1 MGKIQKGIEKM
12 KKKIILAVG
21 IVVILCLISVGGFLL
36 IQYNQAYHEVN
47 VEAGITL
54 TPQMFLVNQNV
65 TAEYDVSSE
74 VLNNRVPGDYNIVV
88 KTSSFKHKI
97 LVHVNDTIAPTA
109 DAVDCRVDFGQTAK
123 PEDFVKNISDATE
136 VFVSFETVPDF
147 SKDGV
152 QTVTVVLTD
161 LGGNKTRL
169 NANLTVTYIKST
181 VEVEAGTQA
190 PDVSEFLLGDCNA
203 TVLTDLSTVDYNT
216 IGDNEVFVDIDGT
229 TYSSN
234 LKVVDSTAPTFEIC
248 DVTGFAK
255 AQISIDRFVV
265 FVDDISGVTYAY
277 ENEPDFNKVGEQQVS
292 IIATDGAG
300 NSVTK
305 TATLTLAEDNEAP
318 VIKGLKN
325 FVSYSGHAI
334 AFKDGVTVT
343 DNNPENL
350 SLDIDIGNLDITV
363 PGDYTVTYT
372 ATDASG
378 NSTTESIVISI
389 QGKEYTDEFVF
400 QLADAAL
407 AKIIKPNMTQREK
420 CYAIFRYVRKNLT
433 FYTGHSTKLFWQQGA
448 VDAFVDGTGD
458 CYMYACMSKAL
469 LMRAG
474 IETLDIKRSEGAR
487 PTSHYWNLVYI
498 SDEEVQGWYHF
509 DALTMKDGTQFFLW
523 TDAQI
528 KEYDET
534 HPGYHTYDADLYP
547 VIN

>member
-36 IQYNQAYHEVN
+36 FQYNQAYHEVN
-47 VEAGITL
+47 VEAGIAL

-203 TVLTDLSTVDYNT
+203 NVLTDLSTVDYNT

-234 LKVVDSTAPTFEIC
+234 LKVVDSTEAEKYPYDSLDEAIDAIKLLEQQLQQVQAENEDLKNQINDKDGQLSDLSNYRQEEAEFESLKEK
-248 DVTGFAK
+248 FYEE
-255 AQISIDRFVV
+255 VV
-265 FVDDISGVTYAY
+265 FSDKA
-277 ENEPDFNKVGEQQVS
+277 PD
-292 IIATDGAG
+292 
-300 NSVTK
+300 
-305 TATLTLAEDNEAP
+305 
-318 VIKGLKN
+318 
-325 FVSYSGHAI
+325 
-334 AFKDGVTVT
+334 
-343 DNNPENL
+343 
-350 SLDIDIGNLDITV
+350 
-363 PGDYTVTYT
+363 
-372 ATDASG
+372 
-378 NSTTESIVISI
+378 
-389 QGKEYTDEFVF
+389 
-400 QLADAAL
+400 
-407 AKIIKPNMTQREK
+407 
-420 CYAIFRYVRKNLT
+420 
-433 FYTGHSTKLFWQQGA
+433 
-448 VDAFVDGTGD
+448 
-458 CYMYACMSKAL
+458 
-469 LMRAG
+469 
-474 IETLDIKRSEGAR
+474 
-487 PTSHYWNLVYI
+487 
-498 SDEEVQGWYHF
+498 
-509 DALTMKDGTQFFLW
+509 
-523 TDAQI
+523 I
-528 KEYDET
+528 KEYKTFYESIDPENAEVLYKQVVEQIQEDEEIEEYAKRYSSMKPANAAAIFDT
-534 HPGYHTYDADLYP
+534 MTDNFDLVAKILKNMSVQSASDILAAMNAENAATITKIMEP
-547 VIN
+547 